1 MGRKMISKKK
11 AQQLMLFYF
20 FTSAGRQSPVDL
32 HETEASLASIEN
44 TKPARAG

>member
-11 AQQLMLFYF
+11 AWQLMLFF
-20 FTSAGRQSPVDL
+20 FTSPGRQSPVDL

-44 TKPARAG
+44 TKPARDG